1 MLDTA
6 IIAEIRINIGEKGDK
21 KVITKDH
28 KDWAVCCPATG
39 ELKVK
44 YVWNSK

>member
-6 IIAEIRINIGEKGDK
+6 IIGEIRINIKEKRDK

-28 KDWAVCCPATG
+28 KDWAVCCPAIE

-44 YVWNSK
+44 YV